1 MKSEYFKMILGFCQ
15 YIHLYS
21 KNEQFFEIWR
31 TKMLFMKGNCIILCR
46 YLYIQKK
53 KKQCSTSYDSFF
65 TIAYI
70 CTSTLWYFSINGER
84 TYLQV
89 ISQNKSITIPIHS
102 GPGVTYSQIGEL
114 RVGDIITTLASEN
127 DWVKHDKSGWSCQ
140 YHDDTKVLRPYTSHK
155 DVN

>member
-1 MKSEYFKMILGFCQ
+1 MCAQQQIFCLTLKYIKNPIFWYIYHLPNIFADESIIDQKSDMSIFAL
-15 YIHLYS
+15 
-21 KNEQFFEIWR
+21 
-31 TKMLFMKGNCIILCR
+31 CI
-46 YLYIQKK
+46 
-53 KKQCSTSYDSFF
+53 SFDLR
-65 TIAYI
+65 IIY
-70 CTSTLWYFSINGER
+70 TSTLWYFSINGER

-140 YHDDTKVLRPYTSHK
+140 YHDNTKVLRPYTSHK